1 MLLMIIVISV
11 LICFSYF
18 LMILKFIR
26 GWKNIPSFEPKDS
39 IGINFPVSVIVPCKN
54 EQKNILKLLSSI
66 AQQSYQNFELI
77 IVDDHSTDKTVN
89 SIQSAKAYLPQI
101 RLIHAKGQGKKNA
114 LKEGIAEAGSD
125 LIIITDADCIPSYHW
140 IEAIALF
147 QKHFPSDLIIC
158 PVCLSGKNNMF
169 SRLQTLEFSSL
180 VGVAAGS
187 SGAGM
192 PILCNGANLAFRKK
206 TWLKFQHNLHDDELS
221 GDDMFLLENV
231 KKAGGRISFMKSEAG
246 IVISKTPDNLQ
257 KFIHQRRRWA
267 AKSKLYTDWSI
278 IFVAL
283 IVLAISLLNFAFLAL
298 TAFKWYY
305 IFGCL
310 GVFVF
315 KYIMDTRFLYLVR
328 RYSQL
333 ERIWGY
339 SFVLSVFYPYYIVF
353 TVISALLF
361 KPKTWK

>member
-1 MLLMIIVISV
+1 MLLIIVVTVIV
-11 LICFSYF
+11 CFLYF
-18 LMILKFIR
+18 IMILKFIR
-26 GWKNIPSFEPKDS
+26 GWKRIPSFEPKDS
-39 IGINFPVSVIVPCKN
+39 TGINFPISVIVPCKN

-89 SIQSAKAYLPQI
+89 SIQSAQVYLPQI
-101 RLIHAKGQGKKNA
+101 RLIHAKGHGKKNA

-140 IEAIALF
+140 IEAIAVF

-158 PVCLSGKNNMF
+158 PVCLSEKNNIF
-169 SRLQTLEFSSL
+169 SRIQTLEFSSL

-187 SGAGM
+187 TGAEM

-206 TWLKFQHNLHDDELS
+206 IWLKFQHNLHDDELS

-231 KKAGGRISFMKSEAG
+231 KKIGGRIRFMKSEAG
-246 IVISKTPDNLQ
+246 IVMTKAPGNIRG
-257 KFIHQRRRWA
+257 FIHQRRRWA
-267 AKSKLYTDWSI
+267 AKSKLYTDWSV
-278 IFVAL
+278 IFAAL
-283 IVLAISLLNFAFLAL
+283 IVFTISLLNFVFLAL
-298 TAFKWYY
+298 TILKWYY
-305 IFGCL
+305 FFGCL
-310 GVFVF
+310 AVFIF

-333 ERIWGY
+333 EWIWAY
-339 SFVLSVFYPYYIVF
+339 SFILSIVYPYYIVF
-353 TVISALLF
+353 TAISSLLF
-361 KPKTWK
+361 HPKEWN